1 MDLNKFEFMVEKL
14 SFFLKAFSFLFFLEI
29 LGVSLLLV
37 SKDILN
43 FFQFVLGKVNV
54 LFIIEQ
60 DALILLHIYLI
71 EMGRCVSCF
80 SKNKNYELK
89 HFSTVFTVT
98 HVLIIVS
105 Y

>member
-1 MDLNKFEFMVEKL
+1 MVEKL
-14 SFFLKAFSFLFFLEI
+14 SFFLKAFSFLFFLKI

-37 SKDILN
+37 SKDKLN

-54 LFIIEQ
+54 PFIIEQ
-60 DALILLHIYLI
+60 DALILLRTYLI
-71 EMGRCVSCF
+71 EMDRYVSCF